1 MSAGDATARLH
12 EAIDLVAG
20 IDVSDLPTPE
30 ALGELLEEL
39 TRCTRRLDFEL
50 HRLLRSF
57 EARGDHIP
65 SATGPASSGAVTGCG
80 CPTVPLVW
88 RCGSGEC

>member
-20 IDVSDLPTPE
+20 IDVSELPTPQ

-57 EARGDHIP
+57 EARGDHVP
-65 SATGPASSGAVTGCG
+65 LGYRTTKQWCRDACA
-80 CPTVPLVW
+80 CPTVPPAQ
-88 RCGSGEC
+88 RCGSGGS